1 MTELDFDAIKR
12 SLVVNRD
19 SQNGWAS
26 RVVEDL
32 VAEVERLR
40 ENAEARERVMR
51 RENVILRTAERERDK
66 LRADVRD
73 AEKSAAACDQMIA
86 LLDGFPVSDP
96 CPEAERVAVLL
107 DEVRHLR
114 AQRVLDNEEAA
125 RLYDFARDKG
135 AALERDATV
144 AYLLA
149 PGTCCSPDVLA
160 ENIGR
165 GDHRREEKP

>member
-1 MTELDFDAIKR
+1 MTELDLDAIKR

-66 LRADVRD
+66 L
-73 AEKSAAACDQMIA
+73 
-86 LLDGFPVSDP
+86 
-96 CPEAERVAVLL
+96 L
-107 DEVRHLR
+107 DEVRQLR

-144 AYLLA
+144 AWLRSEPEKGVACDGHRHANGRSCVVFTDMTAPDLA
-149 PGTCCSPDVLA
+149 DA
-160 ENIGR
+160 IER
-165 GDHRREEKP
+165 GDHRLIDPEKK

>member
-1 MTELDFDAIKR
+1 MTELDLDAIKR
-12 SLVVNRD
+12 SLAVNRD

-32 VAEVERLR
+32 VAEVDR
-40 ENAEARERVMR
+40 
-51 RENVILRTAERERDK
+51 
-66 LRADVRD
+66 
-73 AEKSAAACDQMIA
+73 
-86 LLDGFPVSDP
+86 
-96 CPEAERVAVLL
+96 
-107 DEVRHLR
+107 LR

-144 AYLLA
+144 AYLLK
-149 PGTCCSPDVLA
+149 GTADCKECMDEAVVRLA
-160 ENIGR
+160 REIER